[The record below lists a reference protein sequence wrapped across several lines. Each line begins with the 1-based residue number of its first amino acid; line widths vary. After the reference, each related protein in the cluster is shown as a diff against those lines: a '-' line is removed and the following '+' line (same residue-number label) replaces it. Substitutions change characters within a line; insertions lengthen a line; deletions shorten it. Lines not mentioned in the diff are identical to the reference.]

1 MPGETN
7 NGMQCNEF
15 EAVLF
20 DALDQKLAGGKLERF
35 RAHARACAKCGPMFA
50 EVEAGQHWLK
60 TLTEVE
66 PPANL
71 VNDILTATSGID
83 SYRLQ
88 AAKPVVY
95 KPTLGERI
103 REWADSFLAP
113 VWVTMRQPRFAMSFG
128 MAFFSLSVAL
138 SVAGVKPSDIKQAD
152 LSRNGLR
159 RTYYTTTARVVKYYE
174 NIRLVYEIESR
185 VQEFKK
191 ATTPAEPG
199 PKDLKERDKNHK
211 NNTSGD
217 PEPRQERNYS
227 RDENQPVL
235 ASAPEDPP
243 AVSVTTNRR
252 FV

>member
-1 MPGETN
+1 MPGDAH

-15 EAVLF
+15 EALLL
-20 DALDQKLAGGKLERF
+20 DALDQKLNGAKRDGF
-35 RAHARACAKCGPMFA
+35 RAHARACTKCGPLFS

-60 TLTEVE
+60 SLAEVE

-71 VNDILTATSGID
+71 VNDILAATSGIQ

-88 AAKPVVY
+88 EIAAAAHQPS
-95 KPTLGERI
+95 LAERI
-103 REWADSFLAP
+103 REWADSFLTP
-113 VWVTMRQPRFAMSFG
+113 VWSTVRQPRFAMSFG

-138 SVAGVKPSDIKQAD
+138 SVAGVKPTNIKQAD

-159 RTYYTTTARVVKYYE
+159 RTYYTTSARVVKYYE

-185 VQEFKK
+185 VREFKR

-199 PKDLKERDKNHK
+199 PKEKERDKNRK

-235 ASAPEDPP
+235 ASAPDDPP
-243 AVSVTTNRR
+243 AVSVTTIRR
-252 FV
+252 FA

>member
-1 MPGETN
+1 MPGETH
-7 NGMQCNEF
+7 NGMQCKEF
-15 EAVLF
+15 EALLF
-20 DALDQKLAGGKLERF
+20 DALDQKLTDAKKDRF
-35 RAHARACAKCGPMFA
+35 HAHARSCSRCGPMFA
-50 EVEAGQHWLK
+50 EIEAGQHWLK
-60 TLTEVE
+60 SLQEVE

-71 VNDILTATSGID
+71 VNNILVATSGIE

-88 AAKPVVY
+88 DAAVSAKPA
-95 KPTLGERI
+95 LGERI
-103 REWADSFLAP
+103 REWMDSFLVP
-113 VWVTMRQPRFAMSFG
+113 VWSTVRQPRFAMSFG

-138 SVAGVKPSDIKQAD
+138 SVAGVKPGDLRQAD

-174 NIRLVYEIESR
+174 NIRLVYEIESK

-191 ATTPAEPG
+191 VTRPDER
-199 PKDLKERDKNHK
+199 KQEKERERNHK

-235 ASAPEDPP
+235 ASGPQNPL
-243 AVSVTTNRR
+243 AVSVITTRR
-252 FV
+252 DV

>member
-1 MPGETN
+1 MPGGTN

-60 TLTEVE
+60 SLTEVE

-71 VNDILTATSGID
+71 VNDILVATSGIQ

-88 AAKPVVY
+88 SPVAAMHQPS
-95 KPTLGERI
+95 LGERI
-103 REWADSFLAP
+103 REWADSLLTP
-113 VWVTMRQPRFAMSFG
+113 VWSTVRQPRFAMSFG

-138 SVAGVKPSDIKQAD
+138 SVAGVKPTDLKQAD
-152 LSRNGLR
+152 LSRSGLR
-159 RTYYTTTARVVKYYE
+159 RTYYTTSARVVKYYE

-185 VQEFKK
+185 VQEFKR

-199 PKDLKERDKNHK
+199 PKKERDKTRK
-211 NNTSGD
+211 DNTSGQ

-243 AVSVTTNRR
+243 AVSVTTIRR

>member
-15 EAVLF
+15 EALLF
-20 DALDQKLAGGKLERF
+20 DALDGLLSGAKQGRF
-35 RAHARACAKCGPMFA
+35 RAHARVCAKCGPMFA

-60 TLTEVE
+60 SLTEVE
-66 PPANL
+66 APANL
-71 VNDILTATSGID
+71 VHNILAATSGIE

-88 AAKPVVY
+88 EAATATHKPS
-95 KPTLGERI
+95 LGERI
-103 REWADSFLAP
+103 REWADSLLTP
-113 VWVTMRQPRFAMSFG
+113 VWSTVRQPRFAMSFG

-138 SVAGVKPSDIKQAD
+138 SVAGVKPSDLKQAD
-152 LSRNGLR
+152 FSRNGLR

-199 PKDLKERDKNHK
+199 PAKERDKNRK
-211 NNTSGD
+211 NNSSGQ

-227 RDENQPVL
+227 REENQPVL
-235 ASAPEDPP
+235 ASNPEDPP
-243 AVSVTTNRR
+243 AVSVTTIRR
-252 FV
+252 FA

>member
-1 MPGETN
+1 MPGETH

-15 EAVLF
+15 ETLLF
-20 DALDQKLAGGKLERF
+20 DALDQKLPEGQQERF
-35 RAHARACAKCGPMFA
+35 RAHARVCGKCGPMFA

-60 TLTEVE
+60 SLAEVE
-66 PPANL
+66 SPANL
-71 VNDILTATSGID
+71 VNDILAATTGIQ

-88 AAKPVVY
+88 APAAAEHRAS
-95 KPTLGERI
+95 LGERI
-103 REWADSFLAP
+103 REWADSLFAP
-113 VWVTMRQPRFAMSFG
+113 VWGTVRQPRFAMSFG

-138 SVAGVKPSDIKQAD
+138 SVAGVKPSDIKSAD
-152 LSRNGLR
+152 LSRSGLR

-174 NIRLVYEIESR
+174 NIRLVYEIESK
-185 VQEFKK
+185 VQEIKK
-191 ATTPAEPG
+191 VTRPDER
-199 PKDLKERDKNHK
+199 KQEKERERNHK

>member
-20 DALDQKLAGGKLERF
+20 DALDQKLTGGKLERF
-35 RAHARACAKCGPMFA
+35 RAHARACAKCGPLFA

-60 TLTEVE
+60 SLQEVE

-71 VNDILTATSGID
+71 VKDILAATSGID

-88 AAKPVVY
+88 AVTPVVY
-95 KPTLGERI
+95 KPSLGERI
-103 REWADSFLAP
+103 REWVDSLLTP
-113 VWVTMRQPRFAMSFG
+113 VWVTVRQPRFAMSFG

-138 SVAGVKPSDIKQAD
+138 SVAGVKPSDVRQAD

-159 RTYYTTTARVVKYYE
+159 RAYYTTTARVVKYYE

-185 VQEFKK
+185 VQEIKK

-199 PKDLKERDKNHK
+199 PKQERDKNHK
-211 NNTSGD
+211 NNTSGQ

-243 AVSVTTNRR
+243 AVSVTTYRR

>member
-1 MPGETN
+1 MPGEAN

-35 RAHARACAKCGPMFA
+35 RAHARACTKCGPMFS
-50 EVEAGQHWLK
+50 EVEAGEHWLK
-60 TLTEVE
+60 SLTEVE

-71 VNDILTATSGID
+71 VNDILAATSGIQ

-88 AAKPVVY
+88 AGVPAQQQTSP
-95 KPTLGERI
+95 GERI
-103 REWADSFLAP
+103 REWADSLLAP
-113 VWVTMRQPRFAMSFG
+113 VWSTVRQPRFAMSFG

-138 SVAGVKPSDIKQAD
+138 SVAGVKPSDLKSAD
-152 LSRNGLR
+152 LSRTGLR
-159 RTYYTTTARVVKYYE
+159 RTYYTTSARVMKYYE
-174 NIRLVYEIESR
+174 NMRLVYEIQSK
-185 VQEFKK
+185 VQEIKK
-191 ATTPAEPG
+191 AARPAEP
-199 PKDLKERDKNHK
+199 KEEKERERNHK
-211 NNTSGD
+211 NNTSGE

-235 ASAPEDPP
+235 ASTPEDPP

>member
-1 MPGETN
+1 MPGETH
-7 NGMQCNEF
+7 NGMECKEF
-15 EAVLF
+15 EALVF
-20 DALDQKLAGGKLERF
+20 DALDQNLIQAKSDRF
-35 RAHARACAKCGPMFA
+35 HAHARSCGRCGPMFA
-50 EVEAGQHWLK
+50 EIEAGQHWLK
-60 TLTEVE
+60 SLQEVE

-71 VNDILTATSGID
+71 VKNILVATSGID

-88 AAKPVVY
+88 ASAA
-95 KPTLGERI
+95 PTKVALGERI

-113 VWVTMRQPRFAMSFG
+113 VWSTVRQPRFAMSFG

-159 RTYYTTTARVVKYYE
+159 RTYYSTTARVVKYYE

-185 VQEFKK
+185 VQELKK
-191 ATTPAEPG
+191 ATTPAESVP
-199 PKDLKERDKNHK
+199 KEREKNRK
-211 NNTSGD
+211 NDTSGQ

-235 ASAPEDPP
+235 ASLPEPAP
-243 AVSVTTNRR
+243 AVSVTTIRR
-252 FV
+252 IA

>member
-1 MPGETN
+1 MPGETH

-20 DALDQKLAGGKLERF
+20 DVLDQRLSGAEQDRF
-35 RAHARACAKCGPMFA
+35 RAHARVCGKCGPMFA

-60 TLTEVE
+60 SLEEVE
-66 PPANL
+66 APANL
-71 VNDILTATSGID
+71 VNNILAATSGIQ

-88 AAKPVVY
+88 ESAASAHEAA
-95 KPTLGERI
+95 LGERI
-103 REWADSFLAP
+103 REWVDSLFAP
-113 VWVTMRQPRFAMSFG
+113 VWSTVRQPRFAMSFG

-152 LSRNGLR
+152 LSRTGLR

-174 NIRLVYEIESR
+174 NIRLVYEIESK
-185 VQEFKK
+185 VQEIKK
-191 ATTPAEPG
+191 VTRPAGAKTERERE
-199 PKDLKERDKNHK
+199 KEHK
-211 NNTSGD
+211 NNTSGQ

-235 ASAPEDPP
+235 ASAPENPP
-243 AVSVTTNRR
+243 AVSVSTNRR
-252 FV
+252 YL

>member
-1 MPGETN
+1 
-7 NGMQCNEF
+7 
-15 EAVLF
+15 
-20 DALDQKLAGGKLERF
+20 
-35 RAHARACAKCGPMFA
+35 MFA

-60 TLTEVE
+60 SLTEVE
-66 PPANL
+66 APANL
-71 VNDILTATSGID
+71 VNDILAATSGIQ

-88 AAKPVVY
+88 ATVPTIHKPS
-95 KPTLGERI
+95 LGERI
-103 REWADSFLAP
+103 REWADSFLTP
-113 VWVTMRQPRFAMSFG
+113 VWGTVRQPRFAMSFG

-138 SVAGVKPSDIKQAD
+138 SVAGVKPGDLKQAD

-159 RTYYTTTARVVKYYE
+159 RTYYTTSARVVKYYE
-174 NIRLVYEIESR
+174 NIRLVYEFESR

-199 PKDLKERDKNHK
+199 PKEKERDKNHK